1 MNYPKY
7 GIWCKK
13 NVIET
18 IKKQKIHDSEN
29 YLAEFVFNPDSDLY
43 SSGVYDY
50 EVCDILWSIN
60 NELDYPQK
68 ALFSTVQHGFAEKYF
83 QMAQEMNPEADMK
96 MIRRNDVGCT
106 NLMYRTLEGMTI
118 GEIKDAVMYAF
129 DYGTEEI
136 EEPKIPYIK
145 TSTVNIANVVQS
157 GLTKIESI
165 HINYLN
171 PYAENK
177 NIPTELFTDYLLH
190 LSRSGIFADTIRW
203 RYVDMFEKG
212 TYLLEGDI
220 SHNNGYEL
228 NVSIVTKDVEDRNKV
243 VEMLGKAEE

>member
-1 MNYPKY
+1 MKYPKY
-7 GIWCKK
+7 GAWCKN

-18 IKKQKIHDSEN
+18 IRRQKIHDSEN

-60 NELDYPQK
+60 NELDYPPK
-68 ALFSTVQHGFAEKYF
+68 ALFSAVHHGFAEKYF
-83 QMAQEMNPEADMK
+83 QMAQEMNPGADMK
-96 MIRRNDVGCT
+96 TIRRNDKGCT
-106 NLMYRTLEGMTI
+106 NLMYRTLEGMAI
-118 GEIKDAVMYAF
+118 SEIKDAVMYAF

-136 EEPKIPYIK
+136 EVYRIPYVK

-171 PYAENK
+171 PNAENK
-177 NIPTELFTDYLLH
+177 NIPTELFTEYLLH

-203 RYVDMFEKG
+203 RYVDMFDSG

-228 NVSIVTKDVEDRNKV
+228 NVSIVTKEVGDRNKV
-243 VEMLGKAEE
+243 VEILKGSEG